1 MRNIVC
7 LLLMMFLAACDTA
20 VSPSPP
26 APTPSS
32 LPPATTAVNPAP
44 PPPTSAPT
52 PIPELNSDQPAAAQE
67 PSPTP
72 TWPPPMPT
80 IAPFSRTEATAAERA
95 AAEALAHA
103 SPPERDDVALAMAY
117 AGLVEAPSL
126 TAPPV
131 TGPLPVGTRQRLVI
145 SNLDTNTETEIEA
158 ILLAVSEH
166 GYFWFDAGPG
176 SLQPGQAALD
186 EATAAFDAIYETSV
200 QLFGS
205 ENNPG
210 IDGDPRIHIVHASPL
225 VLCDVTLT
233 TAANCGIAGYYSASN
248 TLPAAV
254 RERSNERE
262 MFIMN
267 AQQFGTGFYLN
278 VLGHEF
284 RHMIEDHYDRGDID
298 WEVEGSAVLA
308 EELLGLGNSGQ
319 QRGNLFL
326 RNPDQ
331 QLNSWTD
338 DNTLPFYGQG
348 YLLNRAIYDRLG
360 PDLYRQFATS
370 PEPGL
375 AAVDQ
380 IAAANGLAISG
391 ESVWL
396 DWLAT
401 LTLHNDP
408 NAADVYHFPGLTLDT
423 VAMTAVSSLP
433 FVFDTTVSQYAA
445 DYYSLPVSGKITVQF
460 TGEAVTPLLDTLP
473 VSGERMW
480 YAQRANY
487 SNPRLTRTV
496 DLREVPSATLQYAAY
511 VDIEQGYDFAYVSVS
526 TDSGRTWQ
534 GLASPHM
541 QGADPADDPAG
552 SALTERF
559 YTGRQRNWVKERVDL
574 TPFAG
579 RQIQIRFEYV
589 TDLILTYGGFALD
602 NIAIPEIGFYDDVET
617 VDDGWQAEGFTP
629 VTAVLPQ
636 TWRLQLIRYVD
647 GVPVVEALA
656 LDEGQRLT
664 FTVTG
669 NGGKRP
675 ILIVAAIAP
684 MTLEPAR
691 YRLVIESQG
700 SGG

>member
-1 MRNIVC
+1 
-7 LLLMMFLAACDTA
+7 
-20 VSPSPP
+20 
-26 APTPSS
+26 
-32 LPPATTAVNPAP
+32 
-44 PPPTSAPT
+44 
-52 PIPELNSDQPAAAQE
+52 
-67 PSPTP
+67 
-72 TWPPPMPT
+72 MPT
-80 IAPFSRTEATAAERA
+80 IAPFSRTEVTAAERA

-117 AGLVEAPSL
+117 AGLAEAPPL

-166 GYFWFDAGPG
+166 GYFWFDTGPG
-176 SLQPGQAALD
+176 SLQPSQAALD
-186 EATAAFDAIYETSV
+186 EAAAAFDAIYETSV

-225 VLCDVTLT
+225 VLCDVTLA
-233 TAANCGIAGYYSASN
+233 TAANCGVAGYYSASN

-267 AQQFGTGFYLN
+267 ARQFGTGFYLN

-284 RHMIEDHYDRGDID
+284 RHMIEDHYDRGDVD

-308 EELLGLGNSGQ
+308 EELLSLGNSGQ

-326 RNPDQ
+326 HNPDQ

-370 PEPGL
+370 PKPGL

-380 IAAANGLAISG
+380 IAAANGLALSG

-396 DWLAT
+396 DWLAA
-401 LTLHNDP
+401 LALHNDP

-445 DYYSLPVSGKITVQF
+445 DYYSLPAAGEITVQF
-460 TGEAVTPLLDTLP
+460 TGEVVVPLLDTLP

-496 DLREVPSATLQYAAY
+496 DLRGVPSATLQYAVY

-526 TDSGRTWQ
+526 TDGGRTWQ
-534 GLASPHM
+534 GVVAPHM
-541 QGADPADDPAG
+541 QGTDPADDPAG
-552 SALTERF
+552 SALTDRF
-559 YTGRQRNWVKERVDL
+559 YTGRQRAWVEEHVDL

-617 VDDGWQAEGFTP
+617 VDDGWLAEGFTP
-629 VTAVLPQ
+629 VTAILPQ
-636 TWRLQLIRYVD
+636 TWHLQLIRYAD
-647 GVPVVEALA
+647 GFPVVEALS

-664 FTVTG
+664 FPVTG

-675 ILIVAAIAP
+675 ILIVAATAP

-700 SGG
+700 SGSG